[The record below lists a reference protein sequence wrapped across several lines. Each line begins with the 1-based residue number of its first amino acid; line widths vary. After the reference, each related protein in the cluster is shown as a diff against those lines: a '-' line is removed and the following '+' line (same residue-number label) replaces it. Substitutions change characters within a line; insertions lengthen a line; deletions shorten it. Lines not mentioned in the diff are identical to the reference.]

1 MAAAPPLLVFDEPVS
16 MLDPGV
22 VATATTAI
30 GAAAALSD
38 KLNYLSIE
46 GLNVYRFGYIPAEAF
61 GDKALLV
68 PIYVRYKDCVDGS
81 FH

>member
-1 MAAAPPLLVFDEPVS
+1 MSIIILGRVCINDRPYTLERAV
-16 MLDPGV
+16 
-22 VATATTAI
+22 

-61 GDKALLV
+61 GDKALLA
-68 PIYVRYKDCVDGS
+68 PIYVRYKD
-81 FH
+81 